1 MPKMAGSLIGGG
13 GRLWSL
19 REGRA
24 AGDPPPHPFPRWFRS
39 RFRFRF
45 RGESQCRGRP
55 VRGPGGLLKVPGGGL
70 AGSEPPWPGPPR
82 APPGPVAFLSPLSPF
97 PVSPLSPSPF
107 PVSRVWRCCCWCWC
121 CPRGPRGCPDRTS
134 QRRRPQQYPGPPPQV
149 TRGDRPAAHVVASP
163 WPSSRGS
170 LRWQAG
176 VAPALVRNG
185 VRLRGRT
192 RLVVPRDGLYFVYA
206 SAAFSGGRCGAR
218 GAPPRRPLRLAV
230 VAALSR
236 EYPRDVPLLRA
247 ARSVCPPGGLGGLW
261 AETLY
266 QGAVFQLRRGD
277 RLAATT
283 SAGRFLDLHGAG
295 HAYFGVLGVD

>member
-1 MPKMAGSLIGGG
+1 MA
-13 GRLWSL
+13 
-19 REGRA
+19 
-24 AGDPPPHPFPRWFRS
+24 
-39 RFRFRF
+39 
-45 RGESQCRGRP
+45 
-55 VRGPGGLLKVPGGGL
+55 
-70 AGSEPPWPGPPR
+70 GPPR
-82 APPGPVAFLSPLSPF
+82 ARVPGAAAVAVPGAPGAAAGPAVPPALSLLLPLLLLLPAGATRL
-97 PVSPLSPSPF
+97 P
-107 PVSRVWRCCCWCWC
+107 
-121 CPRGPRGCPDRTS
+121 
-134 QRRRPQQYPGPPPQV
+134 PQELPEMPPPALPGPPPQV
-149 TRGDRPAAHVVASP
+149 ARGDKPAAHVVASS

-185 VRLRGRT
+185 VRLRGN

-206 SAAFSGGRCGAR
+206 SAAFTGGRCGPG
-218 GAPPRRPLRLAV
+218 GAPRRPLRLAV
-230 VAALSR
+230 SRLSR

-247 ARSVCPPGGLGGLW
+247 ARSVCPAGGLGGLW

-295 HAYFGVLGVD
+295 QAYFGVLGVD

>member
-1 MPKMAGSLIGGG
+1 MA
-13 GRLWSL
+13 
-19 REGRA
+19 
-24 AGDPPPHPFPRWFRS
+24 
-39 RFRFRF
+39 
-45 RGESQCRGRP
+45 
-55 VRGPGGLLKVPGGGL
+55 
-70 AGSEPPWPGPPR
+70 GPPR
-82 APPGPVAFLSPLSPF
+82 ARVPGAAAVAVPGAPGAAAGPAVPPALSLLLPLLLLLLPAGATRL
-97 PVSPLSPSPF
+97 P
-107 PVSRVWRCCCWCWC
+107 
-121 CPRGPRGCPDRTS
+121 
-134 QRRRPQQYPGPPPQV
+134 PQELPEMPPPALPGPPPQV
-149 TRGDRPAAHVVASP
+149 ARGDKPAAHVVASS

-185 VRLRGRT
+185 VRLRGN

-206 SAAFSGGRCGAR
+206 SAAFTGGRCGPG
-218 GAPPRRPLRLAV
+218 GAPRRPLRLAV
-230 VAALSR
+230 SRLSR

-247 ARSVCPPGGLGGLW
+247 ARSVCPAGGLGGLW

-295 HAYFGVLGVD
+295 QAYFGVLGVD